1 MINSQKT
8 EQITTLSKLIQ
19 DAKFSHYLDF
29 SRKTGISELTL
40 HRIDCGL
47 IDQIPLKYI
56 KTIARELNLSLE
68 DFLNHIDGKFS
79 DSSTTQTSTNGDDN
93 LRVQITQEVQQ
104 GVMDTLESL
113 LLQLPTLVK
122 VVEKKPDLPA
132 SRLIPLLKPLNN
144 LLSGWDIKAI
154 APVGAIVKYDPQQ
167 HELMATTQE
176 KVEKV
181 EIRYVGYRQKDK
193 LLYRAKVSPVET
205 KIEEGN

>member
-1 MINSQKT
+1 MKNSQKT
-8 EQITTLSKLIQ
+8 EQITPLSNLVKN
-19 DAKFSHYLDF
+19 AGFSHYLDF
-29 SRKTGISELTL
+29 SRKTGIAELTL

-47 IDQIPLKYI
+47 IDQIPLKHL
-56 KTIARELNLSLE
+56 KTIARELHLSLN
-68 DFLNHIDGKFS
+68 DFLSHIEGSIAYSPTTKGE
-79 DSSTTQTSTNGDDN
+79 DS
-93 LRVQITQEVQQ
+93 LRGEITQEVQQ
-104 GVMDTLESL
+104 GVMDILESL
-113 LLQLPTLVK
+113 LLQMPTMIK

-144 LLSGWDIKAI
+144 LLSSWDIRAI

-167 HELMATTQE
+167 HELMSATEE

-205 KIEEGN
+205 KN

>member
-68 DFLNHIDGKFS
+68 DFF
-79 DSSTTQTSTNGDDN
+79 
-93 LRVQITQEVQQ
+93 
-104 GVMDTLESL
+104 
-113 LLQLPTLVK
+113 
-122 VVEKKPDLPA
+122 KPH
-132 SRLIPLLKPLNN
+132 RR
-144 LLSGWDIKAI
+144 
-154 APVGAIVKYDPQQ
+154 
-167 HELMATTQE
+167 
-176 KVEKV
+176 
-181 EIRYVGYRQKDK
+181 EILGYIYYADFHKWR
-193 LLYRAKVSPVET
+193 
-205 KIEEGN
+205 